1 MTNYTTKLLKT
12 ALSALH
18 YTGVDALVAP
28 YTRGAGIVFMLHH
41 VTPEAPGAFDPNRIL
56 RVTPTF
62 LDSVI
67 GQVLAAGFDVLS
79 LDDAHDRLKMVAR
92 DRRTPTRPFACFT
105 FDDGYK
111 DNLVHAYPVFKRR
124 NLPFTIYVPTDYPGG
139 TGDLWWLALER
150 VVREAPAMVVQMEG
164 QLRTFQ
170 CHTAAEKDQA
180 FHDIYWWLRSIP
192 EDRARQVVQDLVGGI
207 GFKSS
212 TLCTDLIMTWDQIRT
227 LASDPLVTIGAHT
240 KRHFALAKLPT
251 NVVEEEIRGS
261 IARLEAELGT
271 KVRHFSFPYG
281 DETSCAEREYRI
293 AAEAGMLTAVTTRK
307 GMIHSHHASELTA
320 LPRVSLNGDYQ
331 DARYVKVFLNGTP
344 FALWNMLRGTGPKA
358 A

>member
-1 MTNYTTKLLKT
+1 MTTYTTKLLKT

-28 YTRGAGIVFMLHH
+28 YTRGAGIIFMLHH
-41 VTPEAPGAFDPNRIL
+41 VTPEPAGAFDPNRIL

-79 LDDAHDRLKMVAR
+79 LDEARERLTSVSR
-92 DRRTPTRPFACFT
+92 DRRAARPFACFT

-111 DNLVHAYPVFKRR
+111 DNLIHAYPVFKRR
-124 NLPFTIYVPTDYPGG
+124 NLPFTVYVPTDYPSGD
-139 TGDLWWLALER
+139 GDLWWLALER

-164 QLRTFQ
+164 HLRTFQ
-170 CHTAAEKDQA
+170 CHTTAEKDQA

-192 EDRARQVVQDLVGGI
+192 EDRARQVVQDLVDGI
-207 GFKSS
+207 GFKSKS
-212 TLCTDLIMTWDQIRT
+212 LCTDLVMTWDEIRA

-240 KRHFALAKLPT
+240 KRHYALAKLPT
-251 NVVEEEIRGS
+251 DVVRDEITGS
-261 IARLEAELGT
+261 VARLEHELGRT
-271 KVRHFSFPYG
+271 IRHFSFPYG
-281 DETSCAEREYRI
+281 DETSCGQREYKI
-293 AAEAGMLTAVTTRK
+293 AAEVGMATAVTTRK

-344 FALWNMLRGTGPKA
+344 FALWNMLRGTGHRA

>member
-1 MTNYTTKLLKT
+1 MTTYTTRLLKT
-12 ALSALH
+12 VLSALH

-41 VTPEAPGAFDPNRIL
+41 VTPEVPGAFDPNRIL

-79 LDDAHDRLKMVAR
+79 LDDAHARLKSISPG
-92 DRRTPTRPFACFT
+92 RRPDRPFACFT

-111 DNLVHAYPVFKRR
+111 DNLIHAYPVFKRR
-124 NLPFTIYVPTDYPGG
+124 NLPFTVYVPTDYPSGD
-139 TGDLWWLALER
+139 GDLWWLALER

-164 QLRTFQ
+164 RLRAFQ
-170 CHTAAEKDQA
+170 CHTTAEKDQA
-180 FHDIYWWLRSIP
+180 FNDIYWWLRSIP
-192 EDRARQVVQDLVGGI
+192 EDRARQVVQDLVSGI
-207 GFKSS
+207 AFKSRS
-212 TLCTDLIMTWDQIRT
+212 LCTDLIMTWDEIRL

-240 KRHFALAKLPT
+240 KRHFALAKLPVD
-251 NVVEEEIRGS
+251 VVRDEIVGS
-261 IARLEAELGT
+261 VARLEQELDRSI
-271 KVRHFSFPYG
+271 RHFSFPYG
-281 DETSCAEREYRI
+281 DETSCGAREFKL
-293 AAEAGMLTAVTTRK
+293 AADAGMATAVTTRK

-344 FALWNMLRGTGPKA
+344 FALWNMLRGTGTRTA
-358 A
+358 

>member
-1 MTNYTTKLLKT
+1 MTTYTTKLLKT
-12 ALSALH
+12 VLSALH

-41 VTPEAPGAFDPNRIL
+41 VTPEPPGTFDPNRIL

-79 LDDAHDRLKMVAR
+79 LDDAAERLKTVSR
-92 DRRTPTRPFACFT
+92 DRRPARPFACFT

-124 NLPFTIYVPTDYPGG
+124 NLPFTIYVPTDYPTGD
-139 TGDLWWLALER
+139 GDLWWLALER
-150 VVREAPAMVVQMEG
+150 VVREAPAMVVQMNG
-164 QLRTFQ
+164 KLRTFQ
-170 CHTAAEKDQA
+170 CHTAAEKDVA

-207 GFKSS
+207 GFQSRS
-212 TLCTDLIMTWDQIRT
+212 LCTDLIMTWDEIRL
-227 LASDPLVTIGAHT
+227 LARDPLVTIGAHT
-240 KRHFALAKLPT
+240 KRHYALAKLPE
-251 NVVEEEIRGS
+251 NVVTDEIVGS
-261 IARLEAELGT
+261 VARLETELGR
-271 KVRHFSFPYG
+271 KIRHFSFPYG
-281 DETSCAEREYRI
+281 DETSCGDREYKL
-293 AAEAGMLTAVTTRK
+293 AADAGMITAVTTRK

-344 FALWNMLRGTGPKA
+344 FALWNMLRGSSHKA

>member
-1 MTNYTTKLLKT
+1 MTSYTTKLLKT

-41 VTPEAPGAFDPNRIL
+41 VTPEPPGAFDPNRIL

-79 LDDAHDRLKMVAR
+79 LDEAAERLKTISR
-92 DRRTPTRPFACFT
+92 ERRPARPFACFT

-111 DNLVHAYPVFKRR
+111 DNLIHAYPVFKRR
-124 NLPFTIYVPTDYPGG
+124 NLPFTVYVPTDYPSGN
-139 TGDLWWLALER
+139 GDLWWLALER
-150 VVREAPAMVVQMEG
+150 VVREAPAMVVQMNG

-170 CHTAAEKDQA
+170 CHTTAEKDKA
-180 FHDIYWWLRSIP
+180 FDDIYWWLRSIP

-207 GFKSS
+207 GFKSQS
-212 TLCTDLIMTWDQIRT
+212 LCTDLIMNWDEIRA

-240 KRHFALAKLPT
+240 QRHFALAKLPA
-251 NVVEEEIRGS
+251 NVVADEINGS
-261 IARLEAELGT
+261 VARLERELDRPI
-271 KVRHFSFPYG
+271 RHFSFPYG
-281 DETSCAEREYRI
+281 DETSCGEREYKI
-293 AAEAGMLTAVTTRK
+293 AAAAGMTTAVTTRK

-344 FALWNMLRGTGPKA
+344 FALWNMLRGTGHKA